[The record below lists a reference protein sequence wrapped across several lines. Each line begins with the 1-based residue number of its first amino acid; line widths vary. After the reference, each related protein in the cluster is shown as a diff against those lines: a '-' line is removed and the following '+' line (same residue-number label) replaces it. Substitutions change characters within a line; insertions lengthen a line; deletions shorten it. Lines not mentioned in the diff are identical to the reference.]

1 MTKYYPLIARAVAG
15 LDQNTGEA
23 RRALYEHVRTALVNK
38 LRGLDPPLSEV
49 EITSER
55 LGLEEAISRVEAE
68 AARRSA
74 AVEDVRDRPS
84 RSLKGLVPAI
94 LAICIIILLGAAA
107 YWLWSPISELVDS
120 AQSPT
125 GQTPRDNTTPRRPTI
140 PDRVGQGGKPSTS
153 APITDP
159 RSPSTAAVA
168 QRVVLYDEDSTDA
181 QGKRSVGSVIW
192 RTETVSTGPSL
203 PPELA
208 VHADL
213 ELPERHITM
222 TMSMRRNADQTLR
235 ASHTIE
241 FMFNLPA
248 DFPFGG
254 ISKVPGVLMK
264 QAEQTR
270 GTQLVGLPVKVTPS
284 LFLVGLSAVESEMQ
298 RNIQLVKEQTW
309 FDIPIVYNNG
319 RRAILAV
326 EKGTPGER
334 AFNDFFAALGQ

>member
-1 MTKYYPLIARAVAG
+1 M
-15 LDQNTGEA
+15 
-23 RRALYEHVRTALVNK
+23 
-38 LRGLDPPLSEV
+38 
-49 EITSER
+49 
-55 LGLEEAISRVEAE
+55 
-68 AARRSA
+68 
-74 AVEDVRDRPS
+74 
-84 RSLKGLVPAI
+84 
-94 LAICIIILLGAAA
+94 
-107 YWLWSPISELVDS
+107 
-120 AQSPT
+120 
-125 GQTPRDNTTPRRPTI
+125 
-140 PDRVGQGGKPSTS
+140 
-153 APITDP
+153 
-159 RSPSTAAVA
+159 

-192 RTETVSTGPSL
+192 RTETVSTGPS
-203 PPELA
+203 PAPELA

-222 TMSMRRNADQTLR
+222 TMSMRRNADQTLP